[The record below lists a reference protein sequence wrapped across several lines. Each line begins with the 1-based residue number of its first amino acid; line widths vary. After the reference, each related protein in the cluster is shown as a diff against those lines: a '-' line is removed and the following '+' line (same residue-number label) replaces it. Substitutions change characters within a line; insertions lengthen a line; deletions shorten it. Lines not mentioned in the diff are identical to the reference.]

1 MESEL
6 LFPET
11 TLVWPW
17 GMGGCLHWSQAG
29 RGCPSSLPK
38 FTIPDF
44 CWVEPLKTG
53 DPAGI
58 LHSETLA
65 APPWGAVR
73 PSSCTPSCW
82 GAFCPLQTDPP
93 KSSHASLTVFQ
104 SPFHCEQSKL
114 ILLPTLIPFGDGG
127 ISWTLLSKQGKAM
140 V

>member
-17 GMGGCLHWSQAG
+17 GMGGYLHWSQAG